1 MKLTSE
7 AIESRQVQL
16 NIEMEEEEVEQYKD
30 KAYKN
35 LVNRVSV
42 PGFRKGKTPKTILEN
57 LIGKDT
63 ILQEAIEGMIPE
75 VYNKA
80 LEQEKIVAIA
90 RPHIELLQTQPVT
103 FKAIVPLLPEVTLG
117 NYKDIRIEYALPE
130 ITDAD
135 IDGALQQIQQQQSTL
150 VPVERP
156 AEDGDV
162 VTLDISGEEQ
172 GEALPL
178 RKDLVYELR
187 QGNALPLPGFAE
199 KVMGI
204 AKGEERSFSLTYA
217 DDYEN
222 KELAGKNYSFNIKA
236 NEIKKRELPE
246 INDELAKTLNSND
259 LQDLQGKVAA
269 QLKNRNEQRTNA
281 EYENKIFE
289 KLIDISKTEFPPVLS
304 EIEIDGMIEE
314 EAKNFPDGLQ
324 GLEKYLVSIGKPMD
338 DHRKELQPI
347 ALGRVTRALLLSK
360 IIEAEG
366 VTVDDAE
373 LQGEIDKMAGQSQAE
388 GEEFKKLFT
397 LPQTRK
403 SLEQFLIRQKAVL
416 LLSNIAKGNID
427 K

>member
-1 MKLTSE
+1 MMRVMRTDRFLSDFSIMLYNLRKGNKQMKLTSE

-35 LVNRVSV
+35 LVNRISV

-150 VPVERP
+150 LPVERP

-162 VTLDISGEEQ
+162 VTLDMSGEEQ
-172 GEALPL
+172 GEALP
-178 RKDLVYELR
+178 
-187 QGNALPLPGFAE
+187 
-199 KVMGI
+199 
-204 AKGEERSFSLTYA
+204 
-217 DDYEN
+217 
-222 KELAGKNYSFNIKA
+222 
-236 NEIKKRELPE
+236 
-246 INDELAKTLNSND
+246 
-259 LQDLQGKVAA
+259 
-269 QLKNRNEQRTNA
+269 
-281 EYENKIFE
+281 
-289 KLIDISKTEFPPVLS
+289 
-304 EIEIDGMIEE
+304 
-314 EAKNFPDGLQ
+314 
-324 GLEKYLVSIGKPMD
+324 
-338 DHRKELQPI
+338 
-347 ALGRVTRALLLSK
+347 
-360 IIEAEG
+360 
-366 VTVDDAE
+366 
-373 LQGEIDKMAGQSQAE
+373 
-388 GEEFKKLFT
+388 
-397 LPQTRK
+397 
-403 SLEQFLIRQKAVL
+403 
-416 LLSNIAKGNID
+416 
-427 K
+427 